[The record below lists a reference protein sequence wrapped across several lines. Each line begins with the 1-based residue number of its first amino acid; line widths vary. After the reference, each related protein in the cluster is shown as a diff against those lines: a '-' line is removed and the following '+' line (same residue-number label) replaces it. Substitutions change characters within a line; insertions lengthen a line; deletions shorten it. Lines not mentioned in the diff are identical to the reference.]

1 MLHFGLIEIEN
12 VQEFYKVV
20 VISAVFLTFFLHL
33 LLLISFRNCP
43 YLQL

>member
-1 MLHFGLIEIEN
+1 MLHFELIEIES

-20 VISAVFLTFFLHL
+20 VISAVFLTFFLHFF
-33 LLLISFRNCP
+33 LLIPFRNCP